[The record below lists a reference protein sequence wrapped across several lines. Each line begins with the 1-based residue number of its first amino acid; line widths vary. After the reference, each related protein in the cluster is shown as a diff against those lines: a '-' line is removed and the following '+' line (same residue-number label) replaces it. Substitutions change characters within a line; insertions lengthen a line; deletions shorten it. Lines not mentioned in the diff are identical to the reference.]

1 MTIQQKS
8 NLTNV
13 KEKENYKELKVEIE
27 NIKNEVNVITNI
39 LNKSIFTNS
48 LRRNVHLCRLQ
59 KLLKFS
65 LFLVIADIIL
75 TISRLF

>member
-1 MTIQQKS
+1 LTIQQKS

-48 LRRNVHLCRLQ
+48 LRRNVHL
-59 KLLKFS
+59 
-65 LFLVIADIIL
+65 
-75 TISRLF
+75 